1 MGLEETGAVTNEGG
15 ATTADG
21 AARLGPSP
29 ASTVILGKLFAGVNI
44 EVDPRVRGAGGP
56 AAARGSDRRRLPS
69 RGEASGSGSK
79 VVPMPKFFELDT
91 RVAVLDDDDRLFV
104 WSDDRRVWS
113 EISSAALTF
122 EGRRVSDAEA
132 LEFLASDKAPLW
144 PSALAKTS

>member
-1 MGLEETGAVTNEGG
+1 
-15 ATTADG
+15 
-21 AARLGPSP
+21 
-29 ASTVILGKLFAGVNI
+29 
-44 EVDPRVRGAGGP
+44 
-56 AAARGSDRRRLPS
+56 
-69 RGEASGSGSK
+69 
-79 VVPMPKFFELDT
+79 MPKFFELDT